1 MKIGSLFHNT
11 FYNLHNGNK
20 WTTLHVMNAV
30 EIYERCKSRKLITS
44 FNRSGLCI
52 SYGNMKKYRN
62 DLDKFAISNSS
73 EFGLLILSH
82 FPSITFTISAFD
94 NFDHVD
100 KNTLSGKSGSYDTVI
115 TLFQE
120 TPTKKEMKHN
130 RSKVNLAATETCSKL
145 ACQELVPFSAD
156 KTLTLPESFI
166 VETETYHSNEKKN
179 YNQLNKFL
187 WSCLSCYW
195 HNWNWFTDM
204 GWDSSLVIRV
214 RITTDACCFFTIS
227 FTCRDWSCNCIHCY
241 AKLCEIANSV
251 ETKIIADILRWRCLQ
266 AST

>member
-94 NFDHVD
+94 NFGKNDD
-100 KNTLSGKSGSYDTVI
+100 KI
-115 TLFQE
+115 MWIRTLFLVNQVVM
-120 TPTKKEMKHN
+120 TQLSHYFKKLLPRKKWNITEV
-130 RSKVNLAATETCSKL
+130 RS
-145 ACQELVPFSAD
+145 
-156 KTLTLPESFI
+156 I
-166 VETETYHSNEKKN
+166 
-179 YNQLNKFL
+179 
-187 WSCLSCYW
+187 
-195 HNWNWFTDM
+195 
-204 GWDSSLVIRV
+204 
-214 RITTDACCFFTIS
+214 
-227 FTCRDWSCNCIHCY
+227 
-241 AKLCEIANSV
+241 
-251 ETKIIADILRWRCLQ
+251 
-266 AST
+266 